1 MFDEF
6 QGNQQPRIWT
16 ATKAGVLC
24 DVASDVLLGKGQGGG
39 GRNGRCPILHAV
51 GSEQYFLFVMKS
63 STSSNLLLNFI
74 TKLQRILCLLLEYTP
89 SNFWK
94 CNSCTKRENNFYSH
108 YIIPNLKIR
117 VNHMNK
123 SMTFKKY
130 SKCSNTLLC

>member
-1 MFDEF
+1 MNFRGTSNLEYELLQKLVFCVMWQVMFSLGRGE
-6 QGNQQPRIWT
+6 
-16 ATKAGVLC
+16 AGEGAMGDVQFCMVLE
-24 DVASDVLLGKGQGGG
+24 VN
-39 GRNGRCPILHAV
+39 RF
-51 GSEQYFLFVMKS
+51 FLFVMKS